1 METGQVNERFHA
13 EKEMVMET
21 LFVIGAGTMGGG
33 IAQVAA
39 LNGFT
44 VYLYDIK
51 QEFVDKGLKG
61 IAGAWDKLVARGKM
75 AAEDRDAALPRIIGT
90 LDMQDAAKA
99 DVVIEAAVEDLDVK
113 RSIFSKLDGIVS
125 PGCILATNTSSL
137 SVTAVASAV
146 GSPDK
151 VVGLHFF
158 NPVPRM
164 ALIEI
169 IRGAATSDE
178 TYEAAKALSERLGK
192 TAVTVNEY
200 PGFVVN
206 RILIPMINEAV
217 FMLQEGVASAED
229 IDTAMKLGANHPMGP
244 LALARPHRPRR
255 VPRHHGAAPRRDGRG
270 QVPPA
275 PCSARWSGRA
285 SWAAKAVKGSSATKP
300 SGTYRSQRAH
310 HRAKA
315 LGEPV
320 LCRTGVIMREVVI
333 VSAARTALGSF
344 GGSLASVPAVELGA
358 VAIRAALSRG
368 GVDAGMVE
376 EVVMGNVLQAGLGQ
390 NPARQAAVKAGIPVE
405 IPAWTVNKVCG
416 SGLKAVAEAALAIR
430 AGEARCVVA
439 GGMENMSQASYVLPS
454 ARWGGRMGDAKLVDE
469 MIRDGLW
476 DAFNDYHMGITA
488 ENVAGPLPSF
498 P

>member
-61 IAGAWDKLVARGKM
+61 IVGAWDKLVARGKM

-90 LDMQDAAKA
+90 LAMQA
-99 DVVIEAAVEDLDVK
+99 AAVEDLDVK

-192 TAVTVNEY
+192 TGVTVNEY

-244 LALARPHRPRR
+244 LALADLIGLD
-255 VPRHHGAAPRRDGRG
+255 VCLAIMELLRDEMGEGKYR
-270 QVPPA
+270 PA
-275 PCSARWSGRA
+275 PLLR
-285 SWAAKAVKGSSATKP
+285 K
-300 SGTYRSQRAH
+300 
-310 HRAKA
+310 
-315 LGEPV
+315 
-320 LCRTGVIMREVVI
+320 
-333 VSAARTALGSF
+333 
-344 GGSLASVPAVELGA
+344 
-358 VAIRAALSRG
+358 
-368 GVDAGMVE
+368 MV
-376 EVVMGNVLQAGLGQ
+376 
-390 NPARQAAVKAGIPVE
+390 
-405 IPAWTVNKVCG
+405 
-416 SGLKAVAEAALAIR
+416 R
-430 AGEARCVVA
+430 AGK
-439 GGMENMSQASYVLPS
+439 L
-454 ARWGGRMGDAKLVDE
+454 GRKRGE
-469 MIRDGLW
+469 GFFR
-476 DAFNDYHMGITA
+476 Y
-488 ENVAGPLPSF
+488 
-498 P
+498 

>member
-51 QEFVDKGLKG
+51 QEFVDRGLKG

-75 AAEDRDAALPRIIGT
+75 SAEDRDAALPRIIGT
-90 LDMQDAAKA
+90 LDMRDAAKA

-146 GSPDK
+146 GRPDK

-206 RILIPMINEAV
+206 RILIPMINEAA
-217 FMLQEGVASAED
+217 FIKMEGVSDIAG

-244 LALARPHRPRR
+244 L
-255 VPRHHGAAPRRDGRG
+255 
-270 QVPPA
+270 
-275 PCSARWSGRA
+275 
-285 SWAAKAVKGSSATKP
+285 
-300 SGTYRSQRAH
+300 
-310 HRAKA
+310 
-315 LGEPV
+315 
-320 LCRTGVIMREVVI
+320 
-333 VSAARTALGSF
+333 
-344 GGSLASVPAVELGA
+344 ELGDFIGLDICL
-358 VAIRAALSRG
+358 AIMDVLYHETGDSKYRACPLIRKMVRG
-368 GVDAGMVE
+368 GNLGCKTGKGFYVYNADRTKTPVDQ
-376 EVVMGNVLQAGLGQ
+376 L
-390 NPARQAAVKAGIPVE
+390 
-405 IPAWTVNKVCG
+405 
-416 SGLKAVAEAALAIR
+416 
-430 AGEARCVVA
+430 
-439 GGMENMSQASYVLPS
+439 
-454 ARWGGRMGDAKLVDE
+454 
-469 MIRDGLW
+469 
-476 DAFNDYHMGITA
+476 
-488 ENVAGPLPSF
+488 
-498 P
+498 

>member
-21 LFVIGAGTMGGG
+21 LFVIGAGTMCGG

-39 LNGFT
+39 LNGFP

-61 IAGAWDKLVARGKM
+61 IVGAWDKLVARGKM

-164 ALIEI
+164 ALMEI

-192 TAVTVNEY
+192 TAVTVNES

-244 LALARPHRPRR
+244 LALADLIGLD
-255 VPRHHGAAPRRDGRG
+255 VCLAIMELLRDEMGEGKYR
-270 QVPPA
+270 PA
-275 PCSARWSGRA
+275 PLLR
-285 SWAAKAVKGSSATKP
+285 K
-300 SGTYRSQRAH
+300 
-310 HRAKA
+310 
-315 LGEPV
+315 
-320 LCRTGVIMREVVI
+320 
-333 VSAARTALGSF
+333 
-344 GGSLASVPAVELGA
+344 
-358 VAIRAALSRG
+358 
-368 GVDAGMVE
+368 MV
-376 EVVMGNVLQAGLGQ
+376 
-390 NPARQAAVKAGIPVE
+390 
-405 IPAWTVNKVCG
+405 
-416 SGLKAVAEAALAIR
+416 R
-430 AGEARCVVA
+430 AGK
-439 GGMENMSQASYVLPS
+439 L
-454 ARWGGRMGDAKLVDE
+454 GRKSGE
-469 MIRDGLW
+469 GFFR
-476 DAFNDYHMGITA
+476 Y
-488 ENVAGPLPSF
+488 
-498 P
+498 

>member
-75 AAEDRDAALPRIIGT
+75 SAEDRDAALPRIIGT

-200 PGFVVN
+200 PGFV
-206 RILIPMINEAV
+206 
-217 FMLQEGVASAED
+217 EGVASAED

-244 LALARPHRPRR
+244 LALADLIGLD
-255 VPRHHGAAPRRDGRG
+255 VCLAIMELLRDEMGEGKYR
-270 QVPPA
+270 PA
-275 PCSARWSGRA
+275 PLLR
-285 SWAAKAVKGSSATKP
+285 K
-300 SGTYRSQRAH
+300 
-310 HRAKA
+310 
-315 LGEPV
+315 
-320 LCRTGVIMREVVI
+320 
-333 VSAARTALGSF
+333 
-344 GGSLASVPAVELGA
+344 
-358 VAIRAALSRG
+358 
-368 GVDAGMVE
+368 MV
-376 EVVMGNVLQAGLGQ
+376 
-390 NPARQAAVKAGIPVE
+390 
-405 IPAWTVNKVCG
+405 
-416 SGLKAVAEAALAIR
+416 R
-430 AGEARCVVA
+430 AGR
-439 GGMENMSQASYVLPS
+439 L
-454 ARWGGRMGDAKLVDE
+454 GRKSGE
-469 MIRDGLW
+469 GFFR
-476 DAFNDYHMGITA
+476 Y
-488 ENVAGPLPSF
+488 
-498 P
+498 

>member
-1 METGQVNERFHA
+1 
-13 EKEMVMET
+13 MET

-61 IAGAWDKLVARGKM
+61 IVGAWDKLVARGKM

-113 RSIFSKLDGIVS
+113 RSIFAKLDGIVS

-192 TAVTVNEY
+192 TGVTVNEY

-244 LALARPHRPRR
+244 LALADLI
-255 VPRHHGAAPRRDGRG
+255 G
-270 QVPPA
+270 
-275 PCSARWSGRA
+275 
-285 SWAAKAVKGSSATKP
+285 
-300 SGTYRSQRAH
+300 
-310 HRAKA
+310 
-315 LGEPV
+315 
-320 LCRTGVIMREVVI
+320 
-333 VSAARTALGSF
+333 
-344 GGSLASVPAVELGA
+344 
-358 VAIRAALSRG
+358 
-368 GVDAGMVE
+368 
-376 EVVMGNVLQAGLGQ
+376 
-390 NPARQAAVKAGIPVE
+390 
-405 IPAWTVNKVCG
+405 
-416 SGLKAVAEAALAIR
+416 
-430 AGEARCVVA
+430 
-439 GGMENMSQASYVLPS
+439 
-454 ARWGGRMGDAKLVDE
+454 
-469 MIRDGLW
+469 
-476 DAFNDYHMGITA
+476 
-488 ENVAGPLPSF
+488 
-498 P
+498 

>member
-61 IAGAWDKLVARGKM
+61 IVGAWDKLVARGKM

-90 LDMQDAAKA
+90 LDMQDAAK
-99 DVVIEAAVEDLDVK
+99 AAVEDLDVK

-169 IRGAATSDE
+169 IRGAATSDG

-192 TAVTVNEY
+192 TAVTVNES

-244 LALARPHRPRR
+244 LALADLIGLD
-255 VPRHHGAAPRRDGRG
+255 VCLAIMELLRDEMGEGKYR
-270 QVPPA
+270 PA
-275 PCSARWSGRA
+275 PLLR
-285 SWAAKAVKGSSATKP
+285 K
-300 SGTYRSQRAH
+300 
-310 HRAKA
+310 
-315 LGEPV
+315 
-320 LCRTGVIMREVVI
+320 
-333 VSAARTALGSF
+333 
-344 GGSLASVPAVELGA
+344 
-358 VAIRAALSRG
+358 
-368 GVDAGMVE
+368 MV
-376 EVVMGNVLQAGLGQ
+376 
-390 NPARQAAVKAGIPVE
+390 
-405 IPAWTVNKVCG
+405 
-416 SGLKAVAEAALAIR
+416 R
-430 AGEARCVVA
+430 AGR
-439 GGMENMSQASYVLPS
+439 L
-454 ARWGGRMGDAKLVDE
+454 GRKSGE
-469 MIRDGLW
+469 GFFR
-476 DAFNDYHMGITA
+476 Y
-488 ENVAGPLPSF
+488 
-498 P
+498 

>member
-51 QEFVDKGLKG
+51 QEFVDRGLKG

-146 GSPDK
+146 GRPDK

-164 ALIEI
+164 A
-169 IRGAATSDE
+169 
-178 TYEAAKALSERLGK
+178 KALSERLGK
-192 TAVTVNEY
+192 TAVTVNES

-244 LALARPHRPRR
+244 LALADLIGLD
-255 VPRHHGAAPRRDGRG
+255 VCLAIMELLRDEMGEGKYR
-270 QVPPA
+270 PA
-275 PCSARWSGRA
+275 PLLR
-285 SWAAKAVKGSSATKP
+285 K
-300 SGTYRSQRAH
+300 
-310 HRAKA
+310 
-315 LGEPV
+315 
-320 LCRTGVIMREVVI
+320 
-333 VSAARTALGSF
+333 
-344 GGSLASVPAVELGA
+344 
-358 VAIRAALSRG
+358 
-368 GVDAGMVE
+368 MV
-376 EVVMGNVLQAGLGQ
+376 
-390 NPARQAAVKAGIPVE
+390 
-405 IPAWTVNKVCG
+405 
-416 SGLKAVAEAALAIR
+416 R
-430 AGEARCVVA
+430 AGR
-439 GGMENMSQASYVLPS
+439 L
-454 ARWGGRMGDAKLVDE
+454 GRKSGE
-469 MIRDGLW
+469 GFFR
-476 DAFNDYHMGITA
+476 Y
-488 ENVAGPLPSF
+488 
-498 P
+498 

>member
-61 IAGAWDKLVARGKM
+61 IVGAWDKLVARGKM

-90 LDMQDAAKA
+90 LDMRDAAKA

-113 RSIFSKLDGIVS
+113 RSIFSKLSGIVS

-146 GSPDK
+146 GRPDK

-217 FMLQEGVASAED
+217 FMLQEGAS
-229 IDTAMKLGANHPMGP
+229 I
-244 LALARPHRPRR
+244 
-255 VPRHHGAAPRRDGRG
+255 
-270 QVPPA
+270 PP
-275 PCSARWSGRA
+275 
-285 SWAAKAVKGSSATKP
+285 
-300 SGTYRSQRAH
+300 
-310 HRAKA
+310 
-315 LGEPV
+315 
-320 LCRTGVIMREVVI
+320 
-333 VSAARTALGSF
+333 
-344 GGSLASVPAVELGA
+344 
-358 VAIRAALSRG
+358 
-368 GVDAGMVE
+368 
-376 EVVMGNVLQAGLGQ
+376 
-390 NPARQAAVKAGIPVE
+390 
-405 IPAWTVNKVCG
+405 
-416 SGLKAVAEAALAIR
+416 
-430 AGEARCVVA
+430 
-439 GGMENMSQASYVLPS
+439 
-454 ARWGGRMGDAKLVDE
+454 
-469 MIRDGLW
+469 
-476 DAFNDYHMGITA
+476 
-488 ENVAGPLPSF
+488 
-498 P
+498 